1 MCGVAFPLARKKI
14 TYFQSKHEMAPQRTE
29 GTYRPQIHAGLFGEV

>member
-1 MCGVAFPLARKKI
+1 
-14 TYFQSKHEMAPQRTE
+14 MAPQRTE